1 MKNAYGLMIVVLST
15 VISINSLAQVSV
27 MKRLHARQAA
37 ALTMARE
44 GNKMGDEGMK
54 SISVLYEVDKITD
67 EIERLALESDRISS
81 GVSLEDMITIRGG
94 GTEGEKTWNKIVNGP
109 SRGSLAVF
117 MRSVDL
123 GKKNLEYGKI
133 SLRNT
138 ETILDT
144 MRWVNTQWP
153 TVIQSTEEMN
163 RLTEQ
168 YISIMQDSKTLSA
181 TMLENTRKGNQKL
194 QRFIKYFRRIKKE
207 KEKEL
212 EQEKQNQPVTTPGTE
227 TQQP

>member
-1 MKNAYGLMIVVLST
+1 MIVVLST

-27 MKRLHARQAA
+27 MKRLHARQVAS
-37 ALTMARE
+37 LTMARE

-94 GTEGEKTWNKIVNGP
+94 GTEGKKTWNKIVNGP

-153 TVIQSTEEMN
+153 AVIQSTEEMN

>member
-1 MKNAYGLMIVVLST
+1 MKSVYGRIVVVLST
-15 VISINSLAQVSV
+15 VISINSLAQVSI
-27 MKRLHARQAA
+27 MKRLHARQTAS
-37 ALTMARE
+37 LVMARE

-54 SISVLYEVDKITD
+54 SIPVLYEVDEITD
-67 EIERLALESDRISS
+67 EIERLALESDAISS
-81 GVSLEDMITIRGG
+81 GVSLEDMKTIRGG
-94 GTEGEKTWNKIVNGP
+94 GPEAIKTWNKIVNGP

-123 GKKNLEYGKI
+123 GKKNLKYGKI

-138 ETILDT
+138 ETILET

-153 TVIQSTEEMN
+153 VVIKSTQEMN
-163 RLTEQ
+163 TLTEQ
-168 YISIMQDSKTLSA
+168 YIQIMQDSKTLSG

-207 KEKEL
+207 KEKDM
-212 EQEKQNQPVTTPGTE
+212 EKEIQSQPAEIPATE
-227 TQQP
+227 TTQ

>member
-1 MKNAYGLMIVVLST
+1 MVVVLST
-15 VISINSLAQVSV
+15 VISINSLMQVSI
-27 MKRLHARQAA
+27 MKRLHARQVAS
-37 ALTMARE
+37 LTMARE
-44 GNKMGDEGMK
+44 GNKMGEEGMK
-54 SISVLYEVDKITD
+54 SIPVLYEVDKITD
-67 EIERLALESDRISS
+67 EIERLALDSDRISS
-81 GVSLEDMITIRGG
+81 GVSLEDMKTIRGG
-94 GTEGEKTWNKIVNGP
+94 GPEAKKTWNKIVNGP
-109 SRGSLAVF
+109 SQGSLAVF

-123 GKKNLEYGKI
+123 GKKNLEYGTI

-138 ETILDT
+138 ETILET

-153 TVIQSTEEMN
+153 AVIKSTEEMN
-163 RLTEQ
+163 TLTEQ

-212 EQEKQNQPVTTPGTE
+212 EQEKQNQPLTTPGTE
-227 TQQP
+227 IQQP